1 MRGKYTTNTFLGRHG
16 YNRPTNNKQIGIQN
30 ENEFPSLKSQNKK
43 SCDTEEESKTPVYSK
58 IVKTEM
64 VTFEKKE
71 KATVPD
77 GYVVAK
83 FDKNRIIIEMDSKLE
98 MDKRMR
104 DELNR
109 ERLVKKTHF
118 EMISRWQKE
127 RDELNDLLGTQSPY
141 WDSINLFE
149 FDEDELN
156 GELFDYEDIDE
167 EEEDEFETEDFTYN
181 EELY

>member
-1 MRGKYTTNTFLGRHG
+1 MRGTYTPNAFLGRHRH
-16 YNRPTNNKQIGIQN
+16 NRPTNNKHVSIQN
-30 ENEFPSLKSQNKK
+30 ENEFPSLGSQNKK
-43 SCDTEEESKTPVYSK
+43 SCDTKEESKIPAYSK

-64 VTFEKKE
+64 TTFEKNE
-71 KATVPD
+71 NTTTPD

-83 FDKNRIIIEMDSKLE
+83 FDNNRIIIENYSKME
-98 MDKRMR
+98 KNKRMR
-104 DELNR
+104 DELNK
-109 ERLVKKTHF
+109 ERLVMKTHF

-127 RDELNDLLGTQSPY
+127 RDDLNDLLGTQSPY

-156 GELFDYEDIDE
+156 MELFDSEGIDDVED
-167 EEEDEFETEDFTYN
+167 DEFETEEFTYN